1 MFRKYKYTCQSIS
14 ADLQTWPRET
24 CSVFAWTVKM
34 GLVSPLSLYICKS
47 SPHHSV
53 CECAKCFAK
62 YVHVRQTS
70 CGALADVLC
79 TRAQCTLHSAHMTL
93 FGYVKQNYFDWVK
106 MSKQRKRRETM
117 QCFKMKTNKIVFRFV
132 NFITFCFISLYFV
145 SQLGLLFQLISFPLL
160 TIKAKGY

>member
-1 MFRKYKYTCQSIS
+1 MLVHFCRPPDLAPRNLLSFCLDRKDGLSVPSLSI
-14 ADLQTWPRET
+14 
-24 CSVFAWTVKM
+24 
-34 GLVSPLSLYICKS
+34 YICKS

-106 MSKQRKRRETM
+106 MSKQTKRRETM

-145 SQLGLLFQLISFPLL
+145 S
-160 TIKAKGY
+160 